1 MARHARRRILQGSLA
16 LAGFSLLAGCGL
28 VTLPGRG
35 PKRPARVGYLSALS
49 PNARTIAAFREGMQA
64 QGFREDQDYV
74 LESRYAEGRSER
86 LPDLAAELVN
96 LPVDVVLAEARLATT
111 AAKQATAT
119 VPIVMAAIG
128 SDPVALGL
136 TIPQSV
142 LAQATEI
149 IQ

>member
-86 LPDLAAELVN
+86 LPDLA
-96 LPVDVVLAEARLATT
+96 TT